1 MPNWSKGLSAKCI
14 AAKFAAKFS
23 FASSAI
29 PYLKASL
36 SVPFATKSRSCDRRN
51 PILALPPCIRS
62 AATRISWWS
71 LPGINLAI
79 SSRIAPWYSTTL
91 SSVGF
96 GDGRFTDEEEEGVP
110 LSVKNTPFTEE
121 GDGWFTEKDAN
132 GEGWLTEEEDANGD
146 GWLTEE
152 EDEGVPK
159 EMNPSEEEGLWECR
173 LELQDKKDD
182 ELVLLA
188 LPPERSPILFLISN
202 MRRSSGLELVVFCIS
217 LFGWERKEEIANR
230 AHTISYTATLLVKL
244 SSDLHTGDPL
254 VPHPKGWLF
263 FHYIR
268 FLLLIKFD

>member
-1 MPNWSKGLSAKCI
+1 MDSE
-14 AAKFAAKFS
+14 
-23 FASSAI
+23 
-29 PYLKASL
+29 
-36 SVPFATKSRSCDRRN
+36 
-51 PILALPPCIRS
+51 PPS
-62 AATRISWWS
+62 
-71 LPGINLAI
+71 PEI
-79 SSRIAPWYSTTL
+79 SS
-91 SSVGF
+91 VN

-110 LSVKNTPFTEE
+110 LSIKNTPFTEE
-121 GDGWFTEKDAN
+121 GDGWFTEKDST
-132 GEGWLTEEEDANGD
+132 GE